1 MLLLPKKEPPQQR
14 SVMPTSDREM
24 LEQLIDRIGLRG
36 VFQLIWEICRK
47 KAEANPRANNYPFE
61 TLEYLIDEIALNS
74 VLHTIAEVCWAKSEH
89 IRGQRLR
96 IEDDTTPKHKWYEE
110 LENRWAR
117 MAERFEKLADR
128 TSLGGGEI
136 ELRTP

>member
-1 MLLLPKKEPPQQR
+1 
-14 SVMPTSDREM
+14 MPTSDREM
-24 LEQLIDRIGLRG
+24 LEHPIDRIGLRG

-47 KAEANPRANNYPFE
+47 AEPKPRANNYPFE
-61 TLEYLIDEIALNS
+61 TLEYLIDEIALNG
-74 VLHTIAEVCWAKSEH
+74 VLYTIAEVCWAKSDH

-96 IEDDTTPKHKWYEE
+96 IEEDTTPKHKQYEK

-136 ELRTP
+136 ERRTP